1 MKQQNP
7 QDLIQKIRKNYTESP
22 PTDLDALKALDRK
35 VTKPVATF
43 AWVFGIAS
51 ALVMGSGMSLMMTNL
66 SSILSLGDPM
76 VPGLILGLL
85 GLVGIC
91 VNYPLYAKALSR
103 RRKKFA
109 PQIIA
114 LSDQLSNP

>member
-7 QDLIQKIRKNYTESP
+7 QDLIQQIRKNYTEP
-22 PTDLDALKALDRK
+22 TPTDLDALKALDRK

-43 AWVFGIAS
+43 AWIFGIAS
-51 ALVMGSGMSLMMTNL
+51 ALVMGSGMSLMMTDL
-66 SSILSLGDPM
+66 STVLGLSRPM

-85 GLVGIC
+85 GLAGIC

-114 LSDQLSNP
+114 LSDRLSNP